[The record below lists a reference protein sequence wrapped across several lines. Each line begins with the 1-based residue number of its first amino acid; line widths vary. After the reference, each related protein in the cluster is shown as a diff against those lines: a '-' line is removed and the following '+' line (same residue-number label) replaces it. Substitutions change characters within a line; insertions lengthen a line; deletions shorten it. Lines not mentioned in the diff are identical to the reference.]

1 LPSRPGRRTVVRP
14 GRSDDPPFSRGWGAP
29 AIGEPSHHLR
39 PAGPPHMPSSP
50 TRRAVAKQARDRG
63 AHPSSA
69 RRSASAEAP
78 LTTTARLPA
87 TPPRCSRHAQTRE
100 PADRHRPGFPRDLE
114 VDDILGGQAGD
125 RRGADVLDSEH
136 SITELSRQRG
146 RQLLELARPGSGR
159 SPRWRRRPCPKCRHT
174 GWLLSQTVVEAEISA
189 FPVGESPMAVR
200 HPASNP
206 SRTNQAGLSMTP
218 QEVTKEKAE
227 RWTRRRA
234 FVQVRNGP
242 NIQLLPFP
250 LVC

>member
-1 LPSRPGRRTVVRP
+1 MSL
-14 GRSDDPPFSRGWGAP
+14 A
-29 AIGEPSHHLR
+29 
-39 PAGPPHMPSSP
+39 
-50 TRRAVAKQARDRG
+50 
-63 AHPSSA
+63 
-69 RRSASAEAP
+69 
-78 LTTTARLPA
+78 
-87 TPPRCSRHAQTRE
+87 
-100 PADRHRPGFPRDLE
+100 
-114 VDDILGGQAGD
+114 
-125 RRGADVLDSEH
+125 
-136 SITELSRQRG
+136 
-146 RQLLELARPGSGR
+146 ARPGTAVEPLCSIASTASPSCRANAAASCSNWPGQGR
-159 SPRWRRRPCPKCRHT
+159 VVVHDGDGGHARSVGTR
-174 GWLLSQTVVEAEISA
+174 GWLLSQTAVEAEISA